1 MGAMGTANR
10 LGQATVVA
18 LVVSALAVAGCGAE
32 SPDSS
37 TTDTTISEPESL
49 PESLPVGV
57 AAQVGGA
64 EVLVVE
70 VWEADSVSNG
80 LRRGR
85 FLVAS
90 VELLAGDTQ
99 LVYSPVDWELVPTG
113 GATVGVYAIGD
124 RDRLGFGTLEP
135 GQGAGGWVA
144 FELGDQP
151 ATGELRYTDRA
162 GNGASWTVSAAAVTP
177 TT

>member
-1 MGAMGTANR
+1 MGAKGTANR
-10 LGQATVVA
+10 IGQATVVA
-18 LVVSALAVAGCGAE
+18 LVVGTLAVAGCGTE

-37 TTDTTISEPESL
+37 TTDTTLSEPE
-49 PESLPVGV
+49 PLPVGV

-64 EVLVVE
+64 EVRVVE

-90 VELLAGDTQ
+90 VELLAGDAQ
-99 LVYSPVDWELVPTG
+99 LVYSPVDWEFAPSG
-113 GATVGVYAIGD
+113 GATLGVYAIGD

-135 GQGAGGWVA
+135 GQSAGGWVA
-144 FELGDQP
+144 FDLGDQSG
-151 ATGELRYTDRA
+151 AGELRYTDRS
-162 GNGASWTVSAAAVTP
+162 GNWATWTVSSSAVTP
-177 TT
+177 TS